1 MLVLTRKAGEQIIIQ
16 GNIRISVVS
25 VGPGRVK
32 IGIDAPADVKIDR
45 QEIHERK
52 ADDAESLPVL
62 PMPVMQAPATAAVT
76 PMPAAPKPTEVAAPA
91 GLHNRI
97 SGRMGS
103 TPGLSGYRRKAR

>member
-52 ADDAESLPVL
+52 ADEAETLSA
-62 PMPVMQAPATAAVT
+62 PVMQALPTAAVT
-76 PMPAAPKPTEVAAPA
+76 PMPAAPMPKEVETAS

-97 SGRMGS
+97 SGRMAS
-103 TPGLSGYRRKAR
+103 TPGLSGYCRKAR